1 MNRSAVFFFSAAVLT
16 SICTGQ
22 TRTSNASLMSLV
34 ESERAFAK
42 TSISIGARPS
52 FMMYFTD
59 DAIVFRPHP
68 VKYKE
73 AMKNVP
79 LPKNP
84 TEATLEWDPIWADV
98 SQSGDL
104 GYTTGPSVWTDHS
117 PAKRATY
124 YGFYFSFWK
133 KQPTGEWKVVFD
145 VGTEMPGPFTGPRI
159 LCSPAEVR
167 SKAAAATMSVE
178 EQQSSLMIAEGRFL
192 ETTRQKGTKK
202 AFEENLNTEAR
213 IYRQKSHLV
222 VGIDS
227 IQAYFSNKPYLSKW
241 EPLDGRVAEA
251 GDLGYSYGS
260 YTVNNSPN
268 PADDEKG
275 YYLHAWK
282 RDASNRWKLVAEVTS
297 PLPPEAAKTKQ

>member
-1 MNRSAVFFFSAAVLT
+1 MNRSAVFFLSAAVLT
-16 SICTGQ
+16 SMCAGQ
-22 TRTSNASLMSLV
+22 TRTGNASLMSLV

-84 TEATLEWDPIWADV
+84 TEATLEWEPIWADV

-117 PAKRATY
+117 PAKRPTY

-145 VGTEMPGPFTGPRI
+145 VGTEMPGPFDGSRV
-159 LCSPAEVR
+159 LRSPVQIR
-167 SKAAAATMSVE
+167 NRAAMVDMNAE
-178 EQQSSLMIAEGRFL
+178 EQRSSLMIAEREFL
-192 ETTRQKGTKK
+192 ELARHKGTKK
-202 AFEENLNTEAR
+202 ALEGNLDKEAR
-213 IYRQKSHLV
+213 IYRQQSHPI

-227 IQAYFSNKPYLSKW
+227 IQAYFEGKPYLSMW
-241 EPLDGRVAEA
+241 EPLEGSVAEA

-268 PADDEKG
+268 PADDERG

-282 RDASNRWKLVAEVTS
+282 RDGSNRWRLVAEVTS
-297 PLPPEAAKTKQ
+297 PLPPEAPKTKQ